1 MTGRLILI
9 GMPAGGKT
17 TIGAALARALSVP
30 FYDADTLAE
39 QTVGCSI
46 PAIFAAEGEA
56 AFRALERRTLE
67 TLCAETETP
76 CVIATGGGAVLR
88 EDNRLLLQ
96 RSGTVFWLDRPLP
109 DIMSTD
115 FQTGRPLLTAGR
127 KALERLA
134 AERRA
139 LYAACAHHRIAEPL
153 LEQAISQIEEI
164 WKGACP

>member
-1 MTGRLILI
+1 MGDLILI
-9 GMPAGGKT
+9 GLPASGKT
-17 TIGAALARALSVP
+17 TVGRQLARRLDMPFFDCDEAIEAAADCSV
-30 FYDADTLAE
+30 
-39 QTVGCSI
+39 S
-46 PAIFAAEGEA
+46 AIFARYGESY
-56 AFRALERRTLE
+56 FRQLEHRTLE
-67 TLCAETETP
+67 ELCRKEG

-96 RSGTVFWLDRPLP
+96 RSGTVFWLDRPLS

-139 LYAACAHHRIAEPL
+139 LYAACAHYRIAEPL
-153 LEQAISQIEEI
+153 LEPAISQIEEI
-164 WKGACP
+164 WKGARP

>member
-1 MTGRLILI
+1 MGDLILI
-9 GMPAGGKT
+9 GLPASGKT
-17 TIGAALARALSVP
+17 T
-30 FYDADTLAE
+30 
-39 QTVGCSI
+39 VGCQLAQHLDMPFFDCDEAIEAAAGCSVSD
-46 PAIFAAEGEA
+46 IFACRGETY
-56 AFRALERRTLE
+56 FRELEHQTLE
-67 TLCAETETP
+67 ELCCKEG

-96 RSGTVFWLDRPLP
+96 RSGTVFWLDRPLV

-127 KALERLA
+127 GALERLA

-139 LYAACAHHRIAEPL
+139 LYAACAHHRIAKPL

-164 WKGACP
+164 WKGARP

>member
-1 MTGRLILI
+1 MGDLILI
-9 GMPAGGKT
+9 GLPASGKT
-17 TIGAALARALSVP
+17 TVGRQLARRLDMPFFDCDEAIEAAADCSVS
-30 FYDADTLAE
+30 D
-39 QTVGCSI
+39 
-46 PAIFAAEGEA
+46 IFARYGESY
-56 AFRALERRTLE
+56 FRQLEHRTLE
-67 TLCAETETP
+67 ELCRKEG

-96 RSGTVFWLDRPLP
+96 RSGTVFWLDRPLA

-139 LYAACAHHRIAEPL
+139 LYAACAHYRIAEPL
-153 LEQAISQIEEI
+153 LELAISQIEEI
-164 WKGACP
+164 WKGARP

>member
-1 MTGRLILI
+1 MGDLILI
-9 GMPAGGKT
+9 GLPASGKT
-17 TIGAALARALSVP
+17 TVGRQLARRLDMP
-30 FYDADTLAE
+30 FFDCDEAIEAAA
-39 QTVGCSI
+39 GCSVSD
-46 PAIFAAEGEA
+46 IFARYGESY
-56 AFRALERRTLE
+56 FRQLEHRTLE
-67 TLCAETETP
+67 TLCRKES

-96 RSGTVFWLDRPLP
+96 RSGTVFWLDRPLV

-139 LYAACAHHRIAEPL
+139 LYAACAHYRIAEPL
-153 LEQAISQIEEI
+153 LELAISQIEEI
-164 WKGACP
+164 WKGARP

>member
-1 MTGRLILI
+1 MGDLILI
-9 GMPAGGKT
+9 GLPASGKT
-17 TIGAALARALSVP
+17 TVGRQLARRLDMP
-30 FYDADTLAE
+30 FFDCDEAIEAAA
-39 QTVGCSI
+39 GCSVSD
-46 PAIFAAEGEA
+46 IFARYGEA
-56 AFRALERRTLE
+56 YFRELEHRTLE
-67 TLCAETETP
+67 TLCCKEG

-88 EDNRLLLQ
+88 KDNRLLLQ
-96 RSGTVFWLDRPLP
+96 RSGTVFWLDRPLS

-139 LYAACAHHRIAEPL
+139 LYAACAHYRIAEPL
-153 LEQAISQIEEI
+153 VELAISQIEEI

>member
-1 MTGRLILI
+1 MGDLILI
-9 GMPAGGKT
+9 GLPASGKT
-17 TIGAALARALSVP
+17 TVGRQLARRLDMP
-30 FYDADTLAE
+30 FFDCDETIEAAA
-39 QTVGCSI
+39 GCSVSD
-46 PAIFAAEGEA
+46 IFARHGEA
-56 AFRALERRTLE
+56 YFRELEHRTLE
-67 TLCAETETP
+67 TLCRKES

-96 RSGTVFWLDRPLP
+96 RSGTVFWLDRPLA

-139 LYAACAHHRIAEPL
+139 LYAACAHYRIAEPL
-153 LEQAISQIEEI
+153 LELAISQIEEI
-164 WKGACP
+164 WKGARP

>member
-1 MTGRLILI
+1 MGDLILI
-9 GMPAGGKT
+9 GLPASGKT
-17 TIGAALARALSVP
+17 TVGRQLARRLDMP
-30 FYDADTLAE
+30 FFDCDEAIEAAA
-39 QTVGCSI
+39 GCSVSD
-46 PAIFAAEGEA
+46 IFARYGESY
-56 AFRALERRTLE
+56 FRQLEHRTLE
-67 TLCAETETP
+67 ALCRKES

-96 RSGTVFWLDRPLP
+96 RSGTVFWLDRPLA

-139 LYAACAHHRIAEPL
+139 LYAACAHYRIAEPL
-153 LEQAISQIEEI
+153 LELTISQIEEI
-164 WKGACP
+164 WKGARP

>member
-1 MTGRLILI
+1 MGDLILI
-9 GMPAGGKT
+9 GLPASGKT
-17 TIGAALARALSVP
+17 TVGRQLARRLDMPFFDCAEAIGAAA
-30 FYDADTLAE
+30 
-39 QTVGCSI
+39 GCSVS
-46 PAIFAAEGEA
+46 AIFARYGESY
-56 AFRALERRTLE
+56 FRQLEPRTLE
-67 TLCAETETP
+67 ELCRKES

-96 RSGTVFWLDRPLP
+96 RSGTVFWLDRSLF

-139 LYAACAHHRIAEPL
+139 LYAACAHYRIAEPL
-153 LEQAISQIEEI
+153 WELAISQIEEI
-164 WKGACP
+164 WKGARP

>member
-1 MTGRLILI
+1 MGDLILI
-9 GMPAGGKT
+9 GLPASGKT
-17 TIGAALARALSVP
+17 TVGRQLARRLDMPFFDCDEAIEAAADCSVS
-30 FYDADTLAE
+30 D
-39 QTVGCSI
+39 
-46 PAIFAAEGEA
+46 IFARYGESY
-56 AFRALERRTLE
+56 FRPLEHRTLE
-67 TLCAETETP
+67 TLCRKEG

-96 RSGTVFWLDRPLP
+96 RSGTVFWLDRPLA

-139 LYAACAHHRIAEPL
+139 LYAACAHYRIAEPL
-153 LEQAISQIEEI
+153 LELAISQIEEI
-164 WKGACP
+164 WKGARP

>member
-1 MTGRLILI
+1 MGDLILI
-9 GMPAGGKT
+9 GLPASGKT
-17 TIGAALARALSVP
+17 TVGRQLARRLDMP
-30 FYDADTLAE
+30 FFDCDEAIEAAA
-39 QTVGCSI
+39 GCSVSD
-46 PAIFAAEGEA
+46 IFARYGESY
-56 AFRALERRTLE
+56 FRQLEHRTLE
-67 TLCAETETP
+67 TLCRKEG

-96 RSGTVFWLDRPLP
+96 RSGTVFWLDRPLA

-139 LYAACAHHRIAEPL
+139 LYAACAHYRIAEPL

-164 WKGACP
+164 WKGARP

>member
-1 MTGRLILI
+1 MGDLILI
-9 GMPAGGKT
+9 GLPASGKT
-17 TIGAALARALSVP
+17 TVGRQLARRLDMP
-30 FYDADTLAE
+30 FFDCDEAIEAAA
-39 QTVGCSI
+39 GCSVSD
-46 PAIFAAEGEA
+46 IFARYGESY
-56 AFRALERRTLE
+56 FRQLEHRTLE
-67 TLCAETETP
+67 TLCRKEG

-96 RSGTVFWLDRPLP
+96 RSGTVFWLDRPLA

-139 LYAACAHHRIAEPL
+139 LYAACAHYRIAEPL
-153 LEQAISQIEEI
+153 LELAISQIEEI
-164 WKGACP
+164 WKGARP

>member
-1 MTGRLILI
+1 MGDLILI
-9 GMPAGGKT
+9 GLPASGKT
-17 TIGAALARALSVP
+17 TVGRQLARRLDMPFFDCDEAIGAAA
-30 FYDADTLAE
+30 
-39 QTVGCSI
+39 GCSVSD
-46 PAIFAAEGEA
+46 IFACRGEA
-56 AFRALERRTLE
+56 YFRELEHRTLE
-67 TLCAETETP
+67 TLCCKEG

-88 EDNRLLLQ
+88 EDNRLLL
-96 RSGTVFWLDRPLP
+96 RCNGTVFWLDRPLA

-153 LEQAISQIEEI
+153 LELAISQIEEI
-164 WKGACP
+164 WKGARP